1 MFVLADQDIA
11 SQTQTGS
18 TKNNTSST
26 FTFPAKL
33 HQMVDD
39 AEENDFSDVVSWN
52 NGGSSFKVHKP
63 TEFSDKIMPTYF
75 NQTKYKSF
83 QRQLNLYGFVRTHHG
98 CHKGSYSHKN
108 FRRGQP
114 SLSLLHRHKLTFAK
128 KTAVSTT
135 VHADPSNSLSMSAF
149 DMQAIMDFEARPTSS
164 VWGTAECIADD
175 SLLEPSFYET
185 CFSEFQLFKDFFD
198 TDDMNIAFDAGNGL
212 NDISNDP
219 LFQCTKTMVDPKLSS
234 ERNQSLSIFIEVE
247 EKQVEIDVSGTQTE
261 HSFPWKLHD
270 MLEAAESNNFCHIVS
285 WEPGGVSFKVHKS
298 AEFVTKIM
306 PLYFD
311 QTKYESFRRQLN
323 LYNFSRVTRGSNRGM
338 HFHASFVK
346 GDRSLCKEVKRQ
358 Q

>member
-1 MFVLADQDIA
+1 MDILAPQEDIV
-11 SQTQTGS
+11 SHRQTGS
-18 TKNNTSST
+18 MKHSTST

-52 NGGSSFKVHKP
+52 NCGSSFKVHKP
-63 TEFSDKIMPTYF
+63 TEFSNKIMPTYF

-83 QRQLNLYGFVRTHHG
+83 QRQLNLYGFVRIHSG
-98 CHKGSYSHKN
+98 YHKGSYSHNN
-108 FRRGQP
+108 FRRGYP
-114 SLSLLHRHKLTFAK
+114 SLSLRHRHKVPIAK
-128 KTAVSTT
+128 KTPVSTR
-135 VHADPSNSLSMSAF
+135 ALGQSNSLSMSAF
-149 DMQAIMDFEARPTSS
+149 DMQAIMDFEAKPIS
-164 VWGTAECIADD
+164 VVWDKAESIADT
-175 SLLEPSFYET
+175 LLEPSFYET

-219 LFQCTKTMVDPKLSS
+219 LFQSMSTMNDPKLSM
-234 ERNQSLSIFIEVE
+234 ERNQSFSDLIDFQ
-247 EKQVEIDVSGTQTE
+247 EKQVEIEVSARQTE

-270 MLEAAESNNFCHIVS
+270 MLEAAESNNFGHIVS
-285 WEPGGVSFKVHKS
+285 WEPDGVSFKVHKS
-298 AEFVTKIM
+298 GEFVTKIM

-323 LYNFSRVTRGSNRGM
+323 LYNFSRVTRGSDRGM

-346 GDRSLCKEVKRQ
+346 VDRSLCKEIKRQ